1 MATAAEWQQ
10 LRDDL
15 GHSIT
20 TLTDV
25 EAEALYARATV
36 SAPNSIGSTT
46 RVLGI
51 LQLLGSASKLHDY
64 VQNNSSESSSQVFKN
79 LQTLLAIWQGRV
91 TQEELGALAALST
104 ARFGRTR
111 RKSLSIYRPYWP

>member
-1 MATAAEWQQ
+1 MATATEWQQ

-15 GHSIT
+15 GHSVT
-20 TLTDV
+20 TLSDV
-25 EAEALYARATV
+25 EAEALYARALTTSPNTV
-36 SAPNSIGSTT
+36 NSTA

-64 VQNNSSESSSQVFKN
+64 VQNNSSESASQVFRN
-79 LQTLLAIWQGRV
+79 LTQLLGIWQNQV
-91 TQEELGALAALST
+91 AVEATGALPSS

-111 RKSLSIYRPYWP
+111 RKSTSSYKPYQT